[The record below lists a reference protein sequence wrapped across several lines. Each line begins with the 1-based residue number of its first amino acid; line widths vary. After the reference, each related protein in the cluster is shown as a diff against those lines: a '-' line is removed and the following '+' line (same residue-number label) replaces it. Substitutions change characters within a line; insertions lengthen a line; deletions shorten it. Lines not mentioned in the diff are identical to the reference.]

1 MDNGHDA
8 KGRFT
13 VGNPGG
19 PGRPRRA
26 VERQYLAAL
35 SDAVSLDD
43 WRDVVQAAVVAAKE
57 GDGKARDWL
66 TRYLVGENP
75 LTLADLAAD
84 EAAELGAER
93 DILERMARRAEE
105 RNFRELCNGGELDR
119 ARTQLQKLAKLQ
131 PE

>member
-1 MDNGHDA
+1 MDNGHDV

-43 WRDVVQAAVVAAKE
+43 WRDIVQAAVAAAKE

-75 LTLADLAAD
+75 LTLTDLAAD

-93 DILERMARRAEE
+93 DILERMARRAGAWSHLEP
-105 RNFRELCNGGELDR
+105 CNGGEL
-119 ARTQLQKLAKLQ
+119 AWAQKQLQKLAKLQ